1 MPVVGKPF
9 VALPVESPAC
19 ENIPITHGAFFK
31 MASKKDDDGYTLK
44 LTGPGITFDR
54 AVEEDVATKIITFVM
69 GGGDPAERSGS
80 GNGGGGG
87 GDDRTQTDKGS
98 RSGGQLTPKQ
108 FIAQKK
114 PGNNYE
120 RVACLAYYLANY
132 RDMPHFKTSDITKL
146 NTESAHH
153 FSNTAVSVMHATTS
167 YHYLAAAGGGK
178 KQITA
183 LGEAVVEALPDR
195 AAVTAAIAENKPA
208 RKTKRKKAKK

>member
-1 MPVVGKPF
+1 
-9 VALPVESPAC
+9 
-19 ENIPITHGAFFK
+19 
-31 MASKKDDDGYTLK
+31 MASKKDDGGYTLK
-44 LTGPGITFDR
+44 LAGPGITFDR
-54 AVEEDVATKIITFVM
+54 MVEEDVATKIITFVM
-69 GGGDPAERSGS
+69 GGGDLAADRSG
-80 GNGGGGG
+80 GGSNR
-87 GDDRTQTDKGS
+87 GDPSANSDKGARS
-98 RSGGQLTPKQ
+98 SGGQLPPKQ

-208 RKTKRKKAKK
+208 RKTRRKKAKK

>member
-1 MPVVGKPF
+1 
-9 VALPVESPAC
+9 
-19 ENIPITHGAFFK
+19 

-54 AVEEDVATKIITFVM
+54 TVEEDVATRIITFVM
-69 GGGDPAERSGS
+69 GGGELADRS
-80 GNGGGGG
+80 GGGGSN
-87 GDDRTQTDKGS
+87 GDDTSTRIDKS
-98 RSGGQLTPKQ
+98 SGGQLTPKQ
-108 FIAQKK
+108 FVARKK
-114 PGNNYE
+114 PGSNYE
-120 RVACLAYYLANY
+120 RVACLGYYLANY

-178 KQITA
+178 KQMTP

-195 AAVTAAIAENKPA
+195 PAVTAAIAENKQPR
-208 RKTKRKKAKK
+208 RKPRRKKAKK